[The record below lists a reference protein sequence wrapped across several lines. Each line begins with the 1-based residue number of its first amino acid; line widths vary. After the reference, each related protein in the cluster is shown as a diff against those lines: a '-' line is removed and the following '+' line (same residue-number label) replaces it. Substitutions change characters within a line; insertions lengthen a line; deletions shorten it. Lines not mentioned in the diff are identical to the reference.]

1 MPTKLLLAFLLFL
14 PASFAGAVNMTS
26 DRLLGDLSW
35 EFASEMPEDPAEFAK
50 LLAERSR
57 LAGASQLPGDFHQVI
72 AARSVVVIYIGGGY
86 DAEGRWVSRT
96 ETLVLEVPARR
107 ITIGEILQGV
117 HRAFSASGRDM
128 TDQYFEGFIPMSL
141 DSPQEVAVL
150 WMTIGS

>member
-1 MPTKLLLAFLLFL
+1 MPTKLLLALLLFL

-26 DRLLGDLSW
+26 GRLLGDLSW
-35 EFASEMPEDPAEFAK
+35 EFASEMPEDPADFAE

-57 LAGASQLPGDFHQVI
+57 LAGASQLPADFKKVI

-86 DAEGRWVSRT
+86 DADGRWASKT

-107 ITIGEILQGV
+107 ITLGEVLQGV
-117 HRAFSASGRDM
+117 HRAFSAAGKNM